1 MDIVRL
7 FNHWQ
12 EGKPRD
18 ELQVNF
24 DEVAGGALPCV
35 WIPDEMG
42 EYDYAL
48 TVVPGETLRF
58 IYEKIWQ
65 PDSGS
70 ERSLVSESD
79 GESQQG
85 DS

>member
-1 MDIVRL
+1 MR
-7 FNHWQ
+7 W
-12 EGKPRD
+12 R
-18 ELQVNF
+18 
-24 DEVAGGALPCV
+24 GGALPCV

-70 ERSLVSESD
+70 ERSLISEPD
-79 GESQQG
+79 GGKSTKG
-85 DS
+85 FVTLYASSLSVLWLITTAL